1 MKDIYE
7 EIIRVKQEGIPAALA
22 TVTSVKGSSPGK
34 EHFKMLVSQDG
45 NIIGTVGGGSLES
58 LVIEKSKE
66 IIKTEKAEQFDFN
79 LNMIGECATGMLCG
93 GSITVFIEPI
103 VNHFAYIFGG
113 GHVGLYLSQ
122 VLTMIG
128 FSTVI
133 IDDRAEFSNKERFPE
148 ATNTIAGDYDSIM
161 KTIELKKPSYIIIT
175 TRGHNY
181 DEEVLEWAIKQEA
194 KYIGMIGSKKKVATI
209 YDNLKAKGIS
219 QEELDKVYS
228 PIGLKINAVSAEEIA
243 ISIAAELI
251 QIKRKE

>member
-7 EIIRVKQEGIPAALA
+7 EIIRVKREGIPAALA

-34 EHFKMLVSQDG
+34 EHFKMLVCQNGS
-45 NIIGTVGGGSLES
+45 IVGTVGGGLLES
-58 LVIEKSKE
+58 QVIEKAKE
-66 IIKTEKAEQFDFN
+66 IIKTEKAQQFDFN
-79 LNMIGECATGMLCG
+79 LNNIGEGATGMLCG
-93 GSITVFIEPI
+93 GSITVFVEPI

-113 GHVGLYLSQ
+113 GHIGLYLNQ

-133 IDDRAEFSNKERFPE
+133 VDDRTEFSNKERFPDAIE
-148 ATNTIAGDYDSIM
+148 TLAGDYESITQ
-161 KTIELKKPSYIIIT
+161 KIELKKPSYIIIT

-181 DEEVLEWAIKQEA
+181 DEEVLEWAVKQDA
-194 KYIGMIGSKKKVATI
+194 KYVGMIGSKKKVTTI
-209 YDNLKAKGIS
+209 YDNLKAKGVT
-219 QEELDKVYS
+219 QEQLDKVYS

-251 QIKRKE
+251 QIKREN